1 MYFQKNNNPHA
12 ERCRATPFVNNVTVK
27 ATARS
32 GDWSQKS
39 NRNTESQTAT
49 QRDTARRHQLE
60 PRVQAGRGLRRLP
73 PLHQH
78 APQSQLWLS
87 AARPGIYIDSARVC
101 QRQAVPPLFNSARV
115 CHTDSARVC
124 RAQREQSTGP
134 DLTHPTTS
142 QLYRYLQVHLEQASP
157 RTRRAAQPAA
167 PRWPGR
173 VGARRLNT
181 GMAARLPPHPA
192 AASSPLPCVLT
203 ETCNEHRALAPRHH
217 LPRMRHLPAKDECR
231 PGGKSEGYGR
241 VGIHH
246 PSL

>member
-1 MYFQKNNNPHA
+1 MLQCFMYFQKNNNLHV

-87 AARPGIYIDSARVC
+87 AARPGILYTLTALVYVSGR
-101 QRQAVPPLFNSARV
+101 L
-115 CHTDSARVC
+115 CHPFLTALVYVTQT
-124 RAQREQSTGP
+124 ALVYVALRES
-134 DLTHPTTS
+134 
-142 QLYRYLQVHLEQASP
+142 
-157 RTRRAAQPAA
+157 
-167 PRWPGR
+167 
-173 VGARRLNT
+173 
-181 GMAARLPPHPA
+181 
-192 AASSPLPCVLT
+192 
-203 ETCNEHRALAPRHH
+203 RALA
-217 LPRMRHLPAKDECR
+217 DT
-231 PGGKSEGYGR
+231 
-241 VGIHH
+241 
-246 PSL
+246 